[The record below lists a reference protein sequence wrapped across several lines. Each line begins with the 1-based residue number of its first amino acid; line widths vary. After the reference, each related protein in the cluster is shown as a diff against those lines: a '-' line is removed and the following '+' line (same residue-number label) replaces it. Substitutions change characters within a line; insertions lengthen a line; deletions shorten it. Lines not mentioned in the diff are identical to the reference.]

1 MVSFHKSNR
10 FIISKAMGPPKKP
23 PAAASSPRKK
33 GGKIP
38 TRKDNVKMGGQMQV
52 PTLTCYG
59 FSSEFPIEAYL
70 YCKDDNN
77 DGFCNGYKLFAE
89 GKIDSDALSGANFT
103 SFKIRRVP
111 QSNNE
116 IMKQGTTSYWRIV
129 IVRYVLD
136 GKSTTDTRAEGLKV
150 LKNFL
155 MSKDNSEFAVA
166 DIKTLD
172 CTKEDDPHS
181 LDSFFMDKDIVDI
194 VKKELH
200 KDDLDK
206 NFYSKFGEFA
216 RKIWSGNNYPDFA
229 REIGYP

>member
-1 MVSFHKSNR
+1 M
-10 FIISKAMGPPKKP
+10 APPKKP

-38 TRKDNVKMGGQMQV
+38 TRKDNVKSVAQLLV
-52 PTLTCYG
+52 PTLSCYG
-59 FSSEFPIEAYL
+59 FADEFPIEAYL
-70 YCKDDNN
+70 YCRDDNN
-77 DGFCNGYKLFAE
+77 DAFCNGYKLFAE

-103 SFKIRRVP
+103 SFKIRRMP

-129 IVRYVLD
+129 IVRYVL
-136 GKSTTDTRAEGLKV
+136 GGNSTAESRAEGLKV
-150 LKNFL
+150 LKEFL
-155 MSKDNSEFAVA
+155 MSKDNSEYPVA

-172 CTKEDDPHS
+172 CTKVDDPHS

-200 KDDLDK
+200 EDDLDK
-206 NFYSKFGEFA
+206 SFYLKFETFA
-216 RKIWSGNNYPDFA
+216 RKLWSGPNYPDFA
-229 REIGYP
+229 RDIGFP